1 MAASKKSLINQD
13 TVQQITGRGV
23 VDLVVKEELI
33 KKLQSGKKLRIKFG
47 IDPTGSD
54 LHLGHMVPLRKLG
67 DFQKAGHQI
76 VLIFGNFTGQIGDP
90 TGKTTTRVPK
100 TQAELEKNAKHYL
113 EQAKFALDVD
123 KVEVTWNAD
132 WLGKLNFSDIINL
145 CSQFTVAQML
155 ERDMFQDRIKKDLP
169 ISVHEFMYP
178 LMQGYDSVH
187 LKVDV
192 EIGGTDQYFNMLA
205 GRPLQKA
212 FNQAPQSVVTV
223 PLLVGTDGKIKMSKS
238 ENNYIGVKE
247 SAAEIY
253 GKTMSVP
260 DHCLINYF
268 ELATNLSLYE
278 IKEIEKSLKQGEN
291 PRNIKMRLAKEIVS
305 IYHSPAAAHQAEE
318 QFIKVFSQRDLPDQ
332 IETIIVKT
340 STYKILDLLSEYKLI
355 TSKSEGRRLIEGG
368 GVKVNQQK
376 VDDPNLELNLTEETL
391 VQVGKRKFVKFKS

>member
-1 MAASKKSLINQD
+1 MAASKKTSTDSI
-13 TVQQITGRGV
+13 QQITERGV
-23 VDLVVKEELI
+23 VDLIVKEELI

-47 IDPTGSD
+47 IDPTGAD

-132 WLGKLNFSDIINL
+132 WLGKLNFSDILNL

-155 ERDMFQDRIKKDLP
+155 ERDMFQERIRKDQP

-178 LMQGYDSVH
+178 LMQGYDSVQ
-187 LKVDV
+187 LKADV
-192 EIGGTDQYFNMLA
+192 EIGGTDQLFNMLA

-212 FNQAPQSVVTV
+212 FNQPSQSVVTV

-247 SAAEIY
+247 SAGEIY

-268 ELATNLSLYE
+268 ELATNLPLSE
-278 IKEIEKSLKQGEN
+278 IKNIEKSLQQGEN
-291 PRNIKMRLAKEIVS
+291 PRNIKMRLAKEIVT
-305 IYHSPAAAHQAEE
+305 IYHSAEAAEQAEQ
-318 QFIKVFSQRDLPDQ
+318 QFIKVFSKGDLPDQ
-332 IETIIVKT
+332 IETIIVKPG
-340 STYKILDLLSEYKLI
+340 TYKIQDLLSEYKLVN
-355 TSKSEGRRLIEGG
+355 SKSEARRLIEGG

-376 VDDPNLELNLTEETL
+376 ITDLNLELDLTQETL
-391 VQVGKRKFVKFKS
+391 IQAGKRKFIKFKS